1 VTNKSAAN
9 RYARALLD
17 VAIQE
22 KGDLQRIEADLA
34 AFAGLFTEHPALAKV
49 LMNPAVP
56 VGRKQAT
63 VSELASR
70 AQTAPMLA
78 KLLNLLAERDRLVVL
93 PELLT
98 AYRNRL
104 REYQGV
110 VTAEVTTAGPL
121 APERVTAMERSL
133 AKATGGAVILE
144 TKVDP
149 SIVGGAIARV
159 GSVIYD
165 GSVTRR
171 LERIK
176 QKLDEGV

>member
-17 VAIQE
+17 VAIRE

-34 AFAGLFTEHPALAKV
+34 VFADLFTEHPALAKV
-49 LMNPAVP
+49 LLNPAVP
-56 VGRKQAT
+56 VGRKQST
-63 VSELASR
+63 VSELTAL
-70 AQTAPMLA
+70 ANTAPMLA

-93 PELLT
+93 PDLL
-98 AYRNRL
+98 ASYRARL
-104 REYQGV
+104 REHQGIV
-110 VTAEVTTAGPL
+110 SAEVTTAEPL
-121 APERVTAMERSL
+121 AADRVKAMEQSL
-133 AKATGGAVILE
+133 ANATGGAVLLE

-159 GSVIYD
+159 GSIVYD

-171 LERIK
+171 LERIRK
-176 QKLDEGV
+176 TLTDAV